1 MAAHW
6 GSTVETIYT
15 QSYQKTH
22 FNELSV
28 CVCES
33 VWWGGGFL
41 CQPGAHMSFVT
52 AARSIVQAGKRD
64 SVVFVVQIKILATWS
79 NIMSQRI
86 ITVALM

>member
-1 MAAHW
+1 MV
-6 GSTVETIYT
+6 GRG
-15 QSYQKTH
+15 
-22 FNELSV
+22 L
-28 CVCES
+28 
-33 VWWGGGFL
+33 L

-79 NIMSQRI
+79 NITSQRI

>member
-1 MAAHW
+1 
-6 GSTVETIYT
+6 
-15 QSYQKTH
+15 
-22 FNELSV
+22 
-28 CVCES
+28 
-33 VWWGGGFL
+33 
-41 CQPGAHMSFVT
+41 MSFVT